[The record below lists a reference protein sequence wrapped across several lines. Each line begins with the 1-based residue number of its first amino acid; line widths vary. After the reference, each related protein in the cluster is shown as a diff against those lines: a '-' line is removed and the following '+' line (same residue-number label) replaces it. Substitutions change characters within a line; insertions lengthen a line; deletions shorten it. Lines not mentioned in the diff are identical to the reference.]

1 MVRNVVKG
9 FDPSKPLFLTK
20 KGLNNLKYLTV
31 TEIAAQWEISTVR
44 VREYCRDGRIP
55 KAIRRNRNW
64 LIPEDA
70 EKPGLPPAEEAPV
83 PDMVKRILY
92 QKVRNN
98 HFGLYEYLQV
108 NLAYSSCRMASNR
121 LTRTQVL
128 DLYRTGKLGH
138 NFENT
143 KVDDIIDVVNHFI
156 ACAHVLDT
164 VMKPLSLDYI
174 RNIHR
179 DLTYGTYA
187 DRTNRCEAG
196 TFRMRAPMAH
206 VTGATKPERISLE
219 LDRLI
224 RGYEKLK
231 PNLEGVLSFHVAFE
245 EIRPF
250 ADYNGR
256 VGRLILM
263 KECLRYG
270 IDLFIFDDK
279 HRREY
284 NQGIDMWDENPLI
297 LTNAV
302 LEAQERFRNQMDTCR
317 LFEYHRTQNPRKL
330 L

>member
-1 MVRNVVKG
+1 M
-9 FDPSKPLFLTK
+9 
-20 KGLNNLKYLTV
+20 KYLTV
-31 TEIAAQWEISTVR
+31 KETSEKWGVSIQMVR
-44 VREYCRDGRIP
+44 KYCRDRRIP
-55 KAIRRNRNW
+55 KVIQKDGSW

-70 EKPGLPPAEEAPV
+70 EKPGTPPAEETPL
-83 PDMVKRILY
+83 PDVVKKILY
-92 QKVRNN
+92 QKARNN
-98 HFGLYEYLQV
+98 HFGIYEYLQV

-143 KVDDIIDVVNHFI
+143 KVDDIIEIINHFA
-156 ACAHVLDT
+156 ACSRVLDT

-187 DRTNRCEAG
+187 DRTNRIVAG
-196 TFRMRAPMAH
+196 AFRMRPPTAH
-206 VTGATKPERISLE
+206 AIGAAKPERISLE

-231 PNLEGVLSFHVAFE
+231 LNLDGVLSLHVAFE

-250 ADYNGR
+250 SDYNGR

-270 IDLFIFDDK
+270 IDPFIIDDK
-279 HRREY
+279 HRAAY
-284 NQGIDMWDENPLI
+284 NRGIAMWDEDPSI
-297 LTNAV
+297 LTGV
-302 LEAQERFRNQMDTCR
+302 VIQAQKRFQNQMDACR

>member
-1 MVRNVVKG
+1 MGAR
-9 FDPSKPLFLTK
+9 
-20 KGLNNLKYLTV
+20 
-31 TEIAAQWEISTVR
+31 
-44 VREYCRDGRIP
+44 
-55 KAIRRNRNW
+55 
-64 LIPEDA
+64 
-70 EKPGLPPAEEAPV
+70 
-83 PDMVKRILY
+83 
-92 QKVRNN
+92 
-98 HFGLYEYLQV
+98 
-108 NLAYSSCRMASNR
+108 
-121 LTRTQVL
+121 
-128 DLYRTGKLGH
+128 
-138 NFENT
+138 
-143 KVDDIIDVVNHFI
+143 
-156 ACAHVLDT
+156 
-164 VMKPLSLDYI
+164 I

-187 DRTNRCEAG
+187 ARSNRIVAG
-196 TFRMRAPMAH
+196 AFRSRPPKAH
-206 VTGATKPERISLE
+206 ATGAAKPERISLE

-250 ADYNGR
+250 SDYNGR

-263 KECLRYG
+263 KECLRHG
-270 IDLFIFDDK
+270 IDPFIFDDK

-284 NQGIDMWDENPLI
+284 NQGIDQWDENPLI